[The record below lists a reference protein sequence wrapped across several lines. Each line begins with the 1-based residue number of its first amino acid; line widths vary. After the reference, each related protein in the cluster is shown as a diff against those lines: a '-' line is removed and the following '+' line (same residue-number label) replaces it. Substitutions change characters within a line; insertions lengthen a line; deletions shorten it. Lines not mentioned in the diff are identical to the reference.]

1 MTILK
6 KLDLRY
12 STWNTTFHIYI
23 DNNRK
28 YVYKKVRKSTK
39 EGKKLTQKLKD
50 PYTFKHYK
58 DLITNTGRY
67 PYRNFTISGYD
78 VEPDGSYKC
87 KYIKGYV
94 LESLKKYKIRNRER
108 SKIIKALMEFKV
120 FHKKYVNKL
129 NGDWAP
135 CNLVYSIED
144 ERIYNIDLEGFF
156 TWKGTHWMHIE
167 FINRLIR
174 YLRS

>member
-1 MTILK
+1 
-6 KLDLRY
+6 
-12 STWNTTFHIYI
+12 
-23 DNNRK
+23 
-28 YVYKKVRKSTK
+28 
-39 EGKKLTQKLKD
+39 
-50 PYTFKHYK
+50 
-58 DLITNTGRY
+58 
-67 PYRNFTISGYD
+67 
-78 VEPDGSYKC
+78 
-87 KYIKGYV
+87 
-94 LESLKKYKIRNRER
+94 
-108 SKIIKALMEFKV
+108 MEFKV